1 MRQRSL
7 GEEVC
12 LILLAVQNARL
23 REAQADC
30 LMAAGFKVAEVVSAD
45 KALSYLESRSDICLT
60 IVDIDMPGC
69 FSGLGLARF
78 IHRRWPPIYIIILG
92 WSAVPTLS
100 LPQPRSTTTLLQ
112 EVRKKL
118 SFWR

>member
-1 MRQRSL
+1 
-7 GEEVC
+7 
-12 LILLAVQNARL
+12 LILLAVQNACL

-45 KALSYLESRSDICLT
+45 EALSYLESRSDIRLT
-60 IVDIDMPGC
+60 IADIDMPGC

-78 IHRRWPPIYIIILG
+78 IHRRWPHIHTIILG
-92 WSAVPTLS
+92 WPAEPTLS
-100 LPQPRSTTTLLQ
+100 LLQATSFLPHPCTTTALLQ

-118 SFWR
+118 SAPA